1 MKTLALTAAAFVALS
16 APVFA
21 QTQLEQDLGVQ
32 PGSYSASQLIELK
45 AAAEKDGPLS
55 RVWFSPASSTT
66 MSTSGY
72 ANARVAKIVAS
83 LAAES
88 DNGYVAAHG
97 HRDNGPAAQTIT
109 DPRVAAIAA
118 YNAANAD

>member
-16 APVFA
+16 TPVFA
-21 QTQLEQDLGVQ
+21 QSQLEQDLGVEA
-32 PGSYSASQLIELK
+32 GVYSASQLIQIK
-45 AAAEKDGPLS
+45 AAAEKDGPLAQ
-55 RVWFSPASSTT
+55 VWFSPADSTT
-66 MSTSGY
+66 MSSSGY
-72 ANARVAKIVAS
+72 ADARVAKVVAS

-97 HRDNGPAAQTIT
+97 HRDNGLAPQTISN
-109 DPRVAAIAA
+109 PRVAAIAA